1 MKIRILILLLVF
13 SLALFYGHKK
23 PKDQTLVAQEVPSK
37 GYKTVFLDKHLSL
50 DDINAYRFRNSGVIT
65 WKKVPWFEST
75 ESLIQGF
82 RDAGIPIESYIIFN
96 DYNDLH
102 GFFVARQDECLEKL
116 IFTDARIPANKSYS
130 YVNSIESYR
139 DSYGAGMRAK
149 QIKDFQVQ
157 NHATIEYVYQREKL
171 VLILSR
177 ELSADQAAAYE
188 AVLMTE

>member
-1 MKIRILILLLVF
+1 MPN
-13 SLALFYGHKK
+13 YG
-23 PKDQTLVAQEVPSK
+23 VE
-37 GYKTVFLDKHLSL
+37 
-50 DDINAYRFRNSGVIT
+50 FRSGVIT

-149 QIKDFQVQ
+149 QIKEFQVQ

-188 AVLMTE
+188 AVLMTD

>member
-13 SLALFYGHKK
+13 SLALFYGHEK

-50 DDINAYRFRNSGVIT
+50 DDINAYRFRDSGLIT

-116 IFTDARIPANKSYS
+116 IFTDARITANKSCP
-130 YVNSIESYR
+130 YVNSIEFYR
-139 DSYGAGMRAK
+139 GSYGAGMRIQ
-149 QIKDFQVQ
+149 QIKDFQEQ
-157 NHATIEYVYQREKL
+157 NHATIEYVYQRENL

-177 ELSADQAAAYE
+177 ELSPDQAAAYE
-188 AVLMTE
+188 AMLMTE